1 MHLEEGEVLGLIGD
15 NGAGKSTLIKI
26 LTGFH
31 QPDTGQLYLDGEA
44 VTLRSVSDARQRG
57 IETVYQDLALI
68 NDLPVY
74 LNMALKRESTLG
86 WLPLLDR
93 RRMRRE
99 ARERLGEMA
108 IRLPSV
114 DTEVAFLSGGQR
126 QAIAVARAVFSDA
139 KVILLDEPLAAMG
152 VKESLVILDLIREL
166 KRRGGTSVIMIA
178 HNFAQIVDVCDRV
191 IALQHGAHHVRPR
204 RRPESLQELTELIA
218 SDYRGAPVA
227 ATVLAR
233 VTAAAD
239 DARLIR
245 GAGCTARSR
254 RRARHGRVRQLAAW
268 SGRDRRCPN
277 EDDLAAE
284 LGVSRT
290 WSARRSRCSRRRD
303 CSRCAR
309 RPAHG
314 SGRVGRG
321 TSSTPTSSPGSS
333 PT

>member
-1 MHLEEGEVLGLIGD
+1 MVDVIRAESLAKRFGPVTALRDVSMSLEQGEVLGLIGD

-31 QPDTGQLYLDGEA
+31 QPDSGQVYLDGEP

-57 IETVYQDLALI
+57 VETVYQDLALI

-74 LNMALKRESTLG
+74 LNMALKRESTWG

-114 DTEVAFLSGGQR
+114 DTEVTFLSGGQR
-126 QAIAVARAVFSDA
+126 QAIAVARAVFSNA

-152 VKESLVILDLIREL
+152 VKESRVILDLVREL

-191 IALQHGAHHVRPR
+191 IALQHGAITYDRPVSAN
-204 RRPESLQELTELIA
+204 SLQELTELIA
-218 SDYRGAPVA
+218 SDYRGTRNGAPA
-227 ATVLAR
+227 
-233 VTAAAD
+233 
-239 DARLIR
+239 
-245 GAGCTARSR
+245 
-254 RRARHGRVRQLAAW
+254 
-268 SGRDRRCPN
+268 P
-277 EDDLAAE
+277 
-284 LGVSRT
+284 
-290 WSARRSRCSRRRD
+290 
-303 CSRCAR
+303 
-309 RPAHG
+309 
-314 SGRVGRG
+314 
-321 TSSTPTSSPGSS
+321 
-333 PT
+333 